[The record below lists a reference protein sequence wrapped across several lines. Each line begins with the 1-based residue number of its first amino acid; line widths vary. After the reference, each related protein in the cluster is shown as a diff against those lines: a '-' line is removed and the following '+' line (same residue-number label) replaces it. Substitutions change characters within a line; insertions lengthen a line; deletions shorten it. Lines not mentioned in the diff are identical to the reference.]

1 MCLHVKARVK
11 RCFTNKILNFSNST
25 TKIPS
30 EGKGDVVDGVMAD
43 VNFER
48 ERLLHHQL
56 SLPPV
61 PIARAVESALI
72 RRKTK
77 RKLK

>member
-1 MCLHVKARVK
+1 MCLHVKVRVK
-11 RCFTNKILNFSNST
+11 RCFTKNIEFFELNDENS
-25 TKIPS
+25 IR
-30 EGKGDVVDGVMAD
+30 GKGDVVDGVMAD